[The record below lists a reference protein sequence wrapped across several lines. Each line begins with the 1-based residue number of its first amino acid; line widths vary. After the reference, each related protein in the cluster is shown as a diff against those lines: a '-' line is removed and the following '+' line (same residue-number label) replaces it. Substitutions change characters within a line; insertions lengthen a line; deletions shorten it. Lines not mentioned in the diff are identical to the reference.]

1 MTKTMTRDRMLKRT
15 DRAED
20 ELLLTG
26 DTVGKHGAG
35 EPCVTAATD
44 SMAEAATWVYL
55 TFEDAVAEI
64 IDNKDGV
71 SVDEMAER
79 IRAAVERGVEK
90 GRAKREKERRL

>member
-1 MTKTMTRDRMLKRT
+1 MPKAMTRDRMLKRT
-15 DRAED
+15 DRADD

-26 DTVGKHGAG
+26 DTVGKDGAG

-71 SVDEMAER
+71 PVDEMAAR
-79 IRAAVERGVEK
+79 IRAAVERGIEK
-90 GRAKREKERRL
+90 GRKKREEDGRL

>member
-1 MTKTMTRDRMLKRT
+1 MTTTMTRDRMLKRT

-20 ELLLTG
+20 ELLIMG

-44 SMAEAATWVYL
+44 SMAKDATWVYL
-55 TFEDAVAEI
+55 TLEDAVAEI
-64 IDNKDGV
+64 IDNKDDIP
-71 SVDEMAER
+71 VDEWAAR

-90 GRAKREKERRL
+90 GRAKREKEGRL